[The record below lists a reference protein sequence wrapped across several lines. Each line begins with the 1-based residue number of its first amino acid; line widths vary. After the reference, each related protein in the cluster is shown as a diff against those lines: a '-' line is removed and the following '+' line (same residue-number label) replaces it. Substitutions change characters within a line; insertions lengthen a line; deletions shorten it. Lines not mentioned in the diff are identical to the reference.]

1 MFTIDMRKV
10 VCNVISE
17 SLKLLCERWEW
28 FVELGIDCIPD
39 CFGVLVLTWI
49 RSLHQSG
56 DTIFNRSPQRACQE
70 VAVDDVVG
78 FKRCII
84 TSFSFQLDWILKC
97 KRDRHLMQKLSHRL
111 VGKSRSHQRLA
122 VFMRISGN
130 LLLTQVLIHRNSDIH
145 RMWEYI

>member
-17 SLKLLCERWEW
+17 SLKLLCQRWEW

-56 DTIFNRSPQRACQE
+56 DATTSMSGSGSWWCYE
-70 VAVDDVVG
+70 KVVG
-78 FKRCII
+78 FKRCIK

-111 VGKSRSHQRLA
+111 VGKSRSHQTLA

>member
-28 FVELGIDCIPD
+28 FVELGIDCMPD

-56 DTIFNRSPQRACQE
+56 DTILNRSPQRACQE

-97 KRDRHLMQKLSHRL
+97 KKRQAFNAEAFTPFS
-111 VGKSRSHQRLA
+111 GE
-122 VFMRISGN
+122 ISVSSETCCVYEN
-130 LLLTQVLIHRNSDIH
+130 LRESSVNPSLNTQELWYS
-145 RMWEYI
+145 